1 MATELPQSGDQDIA
15 KELAAK
21 KYREAFEMLLP
32 RYKEKVFRL
41 CFSMMRNQS
50 HAEDMTQEVF
60 LRIWKA
66 LPGYHGDA
74 SLSTWIYTISRN
86 RCLTDLRRQGAR
98 PTVSLTEP
106 EIEAVVDLCA
116 AERTDVLASGTEMDI
131 DWMLGQVSEKYRQ
144 TIVLFY
150 LEQRSYEEVAAM
162 LGIPLGTVKTF
173 LHRGKK
179 ELLAIGR
186 RAAGPAHAAG
196 REPIAAAGQER
207 ALT

>member
-1 MATELPQSGDQDIA
+1 
-15 KELAAK
+15 
-21 KYREAFEMLLP
+21 MLLP

-50 HAEDMTQEVF
+50 HAEDMTQEIF

-98 PTVSLTEP
+98 ATVSLTEP
-106 EIEAVVDLCA
+106 EIEAVVDQRA

-131 DWMLGQVSEKYRQ
+131 DWMLSQVSEKYRQ

-162 LGIPLGTVKTF
+162 LG
-173 LHRGKK
+173 
-179 ELLAIGR
+179 
-186 RAAGPAHAAG
+186 
-196 REPIAAAGQER
+196 
-207 ALT
+207 